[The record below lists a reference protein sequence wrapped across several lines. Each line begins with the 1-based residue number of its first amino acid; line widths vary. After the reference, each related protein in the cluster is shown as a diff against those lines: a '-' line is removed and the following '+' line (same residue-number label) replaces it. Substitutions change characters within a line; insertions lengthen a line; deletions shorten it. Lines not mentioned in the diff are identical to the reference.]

1 MEFDIELGESKS
13 LEKPS
18 ETFTIKFD
26 KEVQRQID
34 RYAATDTNT
43 ELGGVLLGKMEE
55 RTNGQ
60 TLIVSGMLAAENTTA
75 DKTSLTFTHD
85 TWDKIHQDKEAFFPE
100 ENIVGWFHTH
110 PGFGIF
116 LSKYDLFIH
125 ENFFNLPWQIAYVVD
140 PIQKK
145 CGFYRWDQGRIAAT
159 DYTSFS
165 SQKLVVSSSDKPVKE
180 KSINEKSVVEKPIKE
195 YAAKEKKLIA
205 ALSISIAL
213 LLVTNIH
220 RLDSNAS
227 IDKEMSESQDEK
239 IIGLHEIIHD
249 YQTNVEELQKQVS
262 QLEKQVENY
271 TEERLFFY
279 TVQTGDSLWSISR
292 QFYDNPF
299 EYQYLMR
306 LNHLEDP
313 DSLEIGQRLLL
324 YHPMGE

>member
-1 MEFDIELGESKS
+1 MEFEIELGESKS

-18 ETFTIKFD
+18 DRFVIKFD

-34 RYAATDTNT
+34 RYATTDTNR
-43 ELGGVLLGKMEE
+43 ELGGVLLGKVEE
-55 RTNGQ
+55 RAEGQ
-60 TLIVSGMLAAENTTA
+60 TLFVSGMLTAEKTTA
-75 DKTSLTFTHD
+75 DRTSLTFTHD
-85 TWDKIHQDKEAFFPE
+85 TWAQIHQDKEAFFPE
-100 ENIVGWFHTH
+100 EKIVGWFHTH

-140 PIQKK
+140 PVQKK
-145 CGFYRWDQGRIAAT
+145 CGFYRWEQDRIVAT

-165 SQKLVVSSSDKPVKE
+165 SQKLMVSKA
-180 KSINEKSVVEKPIKE
+180 EKPIKDNSISQKSTVE
-195 YAAKEKKLIA
+195 EPMKKYATKEKKLIA

-213 LLVTNIH
+213 LLVTNMH
-220 RLDSNAS
+220 RLDSDAS
-227 IDKEMSESQDEK
+227 VDKAMNEPQDEK
-239 IIGLHEIIHD
+239 IKGLHEVIRD
-249 YQTNVEELQKQVS
+249 YQTDIEEIQKKVS
-262 QLEKQVENY
+262 QLEKQVESY
-271 TEERLFFY
+271 TEDRLFFY
-279 TVQTGDSLWSISR
+279 TVQEGDNLWSISR

-306 LNHLEDP
+306 LNHLENP